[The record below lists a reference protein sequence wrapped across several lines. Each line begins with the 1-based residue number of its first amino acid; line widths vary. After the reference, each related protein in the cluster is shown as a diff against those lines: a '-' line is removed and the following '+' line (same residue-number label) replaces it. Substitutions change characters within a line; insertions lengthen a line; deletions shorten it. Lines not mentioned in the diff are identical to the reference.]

1 MLKGIESGNTPW
13 TSYAWTN
20 DQRAAAGQT
29 CIINTFKDD
38 SGVRKVQPGVALHQ
52 LLHNAK
58 AGETSTGRLV
68 AVMGA
73 TPYSAET
80 ILNGKAFNNKEAPWP
95 CVDAV
100 FIDEASQMLGSL
112 ASLVVDL
119 LDPVRSACFFCTTR
133 TDSGNFLLSY

>member
-38 SGVRKVQPGVALHQ
+38 SGVRKVKPGVALQ
-52 LLHNAK
+52 KLLHNAK
-58 AGETSTGRLV
+58 GETSTGRLV

-80 ILNGKAFNNKEAPWP
+80 ILNGKASNGQEAPWP

-119 LDPVRSACFFCTTR
+119 LDPVRSACFFLTSP
-133 TDSGNFLLSY
+133 TDSGNFLPSH